1 MTIESRFTHRPTMPS
16 AFVRAGI
23 CTAFALM
30 LCAPAFAADAGPE
43 VTTAA
48 QHAGF
53 AAASD
58 NIEGVH
64 MHLHHTVNC
73 LVGPDGEGF
82 DANQMNPCKDQGN
95 GAIPDTTDDA
105 KKQALEKALAKAQSG
120 LASDDLA
127 TAQKAA
133 GEAAGMLKADE
144 N

>member
-1 MTIESRFTHRPTMPS
+1 MTIQSRFTHRSTMP
-16 AFVRAGI
+16 AVLARAAIGA
-23 CTAFALM
+23 AFAVV

-43 VTTAA
+43 VMTAA
-48 QHAGF
+48 QHAEF

-73 LVGPDGEGF
+73 LVGPDGPGF
-82 DANQMNPCKDQGN
+82 DASQMNPCKDKGS
-95 GAIPDTTDDA
+95 GAIPDTTDGA
-105 KKQALEKALAKAQSG
+105 KKQVLEKALATAQGG

-127 TAQKAA
+127 TARKAA
-133 GEAAGMLKADE
+133 GEAAGMLKADA